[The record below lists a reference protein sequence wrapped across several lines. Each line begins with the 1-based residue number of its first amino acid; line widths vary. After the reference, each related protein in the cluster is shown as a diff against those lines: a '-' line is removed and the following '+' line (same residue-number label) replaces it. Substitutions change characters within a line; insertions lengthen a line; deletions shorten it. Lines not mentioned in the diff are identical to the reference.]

1 KLFIPDD
8 VMYDMQSLE
17 SFVAEAVKQGRDD
30 IKDFEECKKI
40 LDILAVKK
48 KPIYLRY
55 EYESNT

>member
-1 KLFIPDD
+1 
-8 VMYDMQSLE
+8 MYDMQSLE

-40 LDILAVKK
+40 LAILAVKK
-48 KPIYLRY
+48 KPIYPRY